1 MRPSDTAREI
11 AEALYDCGRMP
22 LTGASHR
29 EASVAIGVERIM
41 RLVGWQPIATAPKEE
56 VLDVWM
62 PAKNSRSAGT
72 ERGAYWCDSTD
83 RWLNCEKICCT
94 GCKTMAMKHR
104 RLLQRQPSRCY

>member
-11 AEALYDCGRMP
+11 AEALYDLGRMP
-22 LTGASHR
+22 LTGTSHR

-56 VLDVWM
+56 VLNVWM

-72 ERGAYWCDSTD
+72 ERGVYWCDSTD
-83 RWLNCEKICCT
+83 RWLNWD
-94 GCKTMAMKHR
+94 GDA
-104 RLLQRQPSRCY
+104 LDPQPTHWMREPPAPEGT